1 MVANGRILRVA
12 VRAFASNSPSS
23 AAPGP
28 LQLYNE
34 RIKVGTILPD
44 DHQKTVVSSLQRVY
58 DDFGKYSIP
67 KPTKS
72 FFSFFSSKKQKIV
85 APKGLY
91 VFGSVGGGKTMLM
104 DLFFDTVQV
113 IRFNYIIISI
123 STTT

>member
-1 MVANGRILRVA
+1 MTKSLVMVANARILRVA
-12 VRAFASNSPSS
+12 VRAFASNAPSS
-23 AAPGP
+23 ATPGP

-34 RIKVGTILPD
+34 RIKVGTLLPD

-58 DDFGKYSIP
+58 DDFSKYTIP

-72 FFSFFSSKKQKIV
+72 FFNFFSSKKQKII

-91 VFGSVGGGKTMLM
+91 VYGSVGGGKTMLM

-113 IRFNYIIISI
+113 ISLLIEI
-123 STTT
+123 